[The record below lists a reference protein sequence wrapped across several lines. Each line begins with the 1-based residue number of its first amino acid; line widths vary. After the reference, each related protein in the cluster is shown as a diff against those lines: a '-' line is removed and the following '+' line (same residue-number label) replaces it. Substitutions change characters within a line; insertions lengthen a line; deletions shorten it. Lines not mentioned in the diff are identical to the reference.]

1 MTTRLTL
8 HFTLEEFVHSDYA
21 IAHGIDNTLP
31 ESLMDK
37 ARAVAQMGERV
48 RTFLSSRMGKEVPI
62 LTSSV
67 WRCPALDMAIR
78 GRPKTG
84 DHARMEAMDFTA
96 PAYGTPY
103 EIAKALAPM
112 ISVLGIGQLIYECPT
127 PGREWVHI
135 SARIPDKVVNRVITI
150 SPNGP
155 EVGIQVIE
163 G

>member
-8 HFTLEEFVHSDYA
+8 HFTLEDFIRSDYA
-21 IAHGIDNTLP
+21 TTHGIDNSLP
-31 ESLMDK
+31 EELMDK

-48 RTFLSSRMGKEVPI
+48 RTFLSSRMGKDVPI
-62 LTSSV
+62 LPSSV
-67 WRCPALDMAIR
+67 WRCPTLDMAIR

-96 PAYGTPY
+96 PAFGTPY
-103 EIAKALAPM
+103 QIAKALAPM

-135 SARIPDKVVNRVITI
+135 SARMPDKVVNRVITI
-150 SPNGP
+150 SPTGP
-155 EVGIQVIE
+155 EVGIQVVE

>member
-8 HFTLEEFVHSDYA
+8 HFTLEDFVRSDYA
-21 IAHGIDNTLP
+21 TEHGIDNTLP
-31 ESLMDK
+31 EDLMDK
-37 ARAVAQMGERV
+37 ARNVAQMGERV

-78 GRPKTG
+78 KRPKTG

-96 PAYGTPY
+96 PAFGTPY

-112 ISVLGIGQLIYECPT
+112 ISILGIGQLIYECPT

-135 SARIPDKVVNRVITI
+135 SARLPEKVVNRVITI
-150 SPNGP
+150 SPAGP
-155 EVGIQVIE
+155 EIGIQVIE